1 MNTKVGASQGGEEG
15 AGSNRTDT
23 RANHIAALRERSPVI
38 VSIMPLL
45 EMLTESIVAFGL
57 DGSCIY
63 ANPSSQRLLGMSGE
77 RIVGTASPPTWI
89 HPQHTGLWEFL
100 FDWCRSP
107 RPFGS
112 EVLSIDL
119 ELVTGIADKLRARIT
134 WDPVLGQD
142 GSAVCL
148 LGLVRALFDE
158 GSDESEVHTIAESQ
172 ASIRVLLEDLQR
184 LLSRMSATPARPHPV
199 DDADDH
205 TGNGNGPDP
214 QGAADMASDE
224 IIVCDLRDEW
234 RDRLGD
240 LSDRETEV
248 LAHLL
253 EGKRIA
259 TTAHLMYLSEHTIRN
274 HLKAIY
280 RKLGIH
286 SLAELRELLTPT
298 GRVALIGLSSVTE
311 ARQTARLSAL

>member
-1 MNTKVGASQGGEEG
+1 MV
-15 AGSNRTDT
+15 
-23 RANHIAALRERSPVI
+23 
-38 VSIMPLL
+38 
-45 EMLTESIVAFGL
+45 LT
-57 DGSCIY
+57 
-63 ANPSSQRLLGMSGE
+63 
-77 RIVGTASPPTWI
+77 
-89 HPQHTGLWEFL
+89 
-100 FDWCRSP
+100 
-107 RPFGS
+107 
-112 EVLSIDL
+112 
-119 ELVTGIADKLRARIT
+119 
-134 WDPVLGQD
+134 
-142 GSAVCL
+142 
-148 LGLVRALFDE
+148 
-158 GSDESEVHTIAESQ
+158 
-172 ASIRVLLEDLQR
+172 
-184 LLSRMSATPARPHPV
+184 
-199 DDADDH
+199 
-205 TGNGNGPDP
+205 P